1 MSEQRA
7 RYKVTNWGSYNKSLV
22 ARGSVTLWWEEGVEE
37 TWYAE
42 EAMHRRGRPCTYS
55 DRTMELCM
63 TLKALFHLPYRAT
76 EGFVQSLLALM
87 HLTLRVPCYT
97 QIHRRAKTLTG
108 VLKRYAKHQGSVDMV
123 VDSTGLKIYGEGEWK
138 VRTHGASK
146 RRTWRKLHIGIDP
159 LNHEVLCMVLTG
171 AELSDDHAL
180 PQLLAQ
186 VPDPIE
192 RCIGDGA
199 FDTSACYEA
208 CHARGIRLLTPP
220 CRNAV
225 AEPPGQERDAMAPR
239 NRAIERIQTLMQ
251 EGKTLDEARKEWKN
265 EAHYHERSL
274 VETTMFRFKTI
285 HGNRLFSRLL
295 STQQQEVTIKINIL
309 NKFTN
314 LGMPNSIPVYP

>member
-37 TWYAE
+37 SWYAE

-239 NRAIERIQTLMQ
+239 NRAIETYPKHLCSKERHWMKPARNGRTKPTTTNVPLWKPRCFDSKPSTAIDSFPACSQPNN
-251 EGKTLDEARKEWKN
+251 GKRPSK
-265 EAHYHERSL
+265 
-274 VETTMFRFKTI
+274 
-285 HGNRLFSRLL
+285 
-295 STQQQEVTIKINIL
+295 
-309 NKFTN
+309 
-314 LGMPNSIPVYP
+314 SIS